1 LSVRELQ
8 PRTKLDVLEAKLRPP
23 ALRPGAVAKTALVS
37 RLRNNSSRVVTVVA
51 PAGYGKTT
59 LLAQW
64 AAVERRP
71 VVWVSIDARDNDV
84 LILLKHLIAAF
95 DRVEPLDPRLL
106 KSLGAPVTSKRA
118 ATLARAISALLRRRK
133 PILVILDDVDLLRS
147 QESRGV
153 LSTLVERS
161 PPTTTLA
168 LGARALPKLRLA
180 GLRTSGELREVGVT
194 ELALNPWEAKVLL
207 RDAGADLDEDE
218 EADLVERCEG
228 WPAALYLGCLS
239 RRDHHH
245 RPAHFAGDDRYLAE
259 YVRTEYLS
267 HLQPRELRFLR
278 RASALEA
285 LSGSLCDAVLQ
296 EEGSARELGK
306 IARANLYLFPIERAR
321 GWYRFHPL
329 FRDVLH
335 RELAEEEPEA
345 VSQLHRRACDWY
357 QARGQLETALRHA
370 EAAGDMK
377 RAAAIICRLAFPL
390 SFHGRVASVDE
401 WLAHF
406 DPASVG
412 RYPTLAVHGSRIH
425 AMRGRAAEAERWL
438 QAAEEGVRRDRRHAA
453 ALAPALAVVRAALC
467 REGPRRMRL
476 DAELALRKLRRGSQW
491 RPSALLLRGTAAAL
505 AGEDEA
511 ADGLLGEAA
520 AEAAAVGSH
529 EARMVALSERSSVA
543 RALGDNARADQ
554 LAEKAMQDAD
564 ELDGYPSLAAA
575 LAASAEKALR
585 HGRWAEARELVTRA
599 RACASGLTES
609 LPWLA
614 VGVRIT
620 LAECYLTLRDVDGAR
635 ELVAEIDETLQA
647 RPDLGVLLDRAQ
659 GLRRTLAEVTE
670 ERKLGLTPAEDRL
683 LPLLATHLSF
693 REIAD
698 ELHVSRNT
706 VKTQAISIYRKL
718 GVSGRSDAIAAARRL
733 DPTSVAA

>member
-1 LSVRELQ
+1 LSVRELHL
-8 PRTKLDVLEAKLRPP
+8 RTKLDVLEAKLRRP

-37 RLRNNSSRVVTVVA
+37 RLRNSSSRVVTVVA

-84 LILLKHLIAAF
+84 LILLKHLIAAV
-95 DRVEPLDPRLL
+95 DRIEPLDPRLL
-106 KSLGAPVTSKRA
+106 QSLGTPVTSKRT
-118 ATLARAISALLRRRK
+118 ATIARAMSALLRRRK
-133 PILVILDDVDLLRS
+133 PILFVLDDVDLLRS
-147 QESRGV
+147 QESRDV
-153 LSTLVERS
+153 LSTLVEHS
-161 PPTTTLA
+161 PRRTTLA

-180 GLRTSGELREVGVT
+180 GLRAKGELQEVGVA
-194 ELALNPWEAKVLL
+194 ELALSSWEAKVLL
-207 RDAGADLDEDE
+207 RDAGADLDEAE

-239 RRDHHH
+239 RRDQPH

-259 YVRTEYLS
+259 YIRTEYLS
-267 HLQPRELRFLR
+267 HLRPRELRFLR
-278 RASALEA
+278 RASALDV

-306 IARANLYLFPIERAR
+306 IARANLFLVRIERAR

-335 RELAEEEPEA
+335 RELIEEEPEVIA
-345 VSQLHRRACDWY
+345 HLHRRACEWY
-357 QARGQLETALRHA
+357 QARGQLEAALKHA
-370 EAAGDMK
+370 DAAGDMK
-377 RAAAIICRLAFPL
+377 RAAALISRLAFPL
-390 SFHGRVASVDE
+390 SFHGRVASVEE

-406 DPASVG
+406 DPASLEG
-412 RYPTLAVHGSRIH
+412 YPTLAVHGSRIH

-467 REGPRRMRL
+467 RQGPRRMRL

-491 RPSALLLRGTAAAL
+491 RPSALLLRGTAAVL

-520 AEAAAVGSH
+520 AEAAAIGSQ
-529 EARMVALSERSSVA
+529 EAGMVALSERSSVA
-543 RALGDNARADQ
+543 RALGDEVRADR
-554 LAEKAMQDAD
+554 LAEQAMQLGN

-575 LAASAEKALR
+575 LAASAETALK
-585 HGRWAEARELVTRA
+585 HGRWAEARELVTAA
-599 RACASGLTES
+599 RACANGLNES

-614 VGVRIT
+614 VGVRLE
-620 LAECYLTLRDVDGAR
+620 LAGCYLTLRDVDAAR
-635 ELVAEIDETLQA
+635 ELAAEIDEILEA
-647 RPDLGVLLDRAQ
+647 RPDLGVLVDRAQ
-659 GLRRTLAEVTE
+659 ELRRTLAEVNE
-670 ERKLGLTPAEDRL
+670 ERKLGLTPAEERL

-693 REIAD
+693 REIAE

-733 DPTSVAA
+733 DPTAVAA